1 MDRLRWNIAATAP
14 YAPLELRV
22 EVLSLTRKG
31 QRIDEGPEITRNAPS
46 APNEVIQPEEN
57 TLAGRE
63 RGGWVVNVRIVVWG
77 LCVVRG
83 WSMR

>member
-1 MDRLRWNIAATAP
+1 MDQLRWNIAATAP

-46 APNEVIQPEEN
+46 APNEVIQP
-57 TLAGRE
+57 
-63 RGGWVVNVRIVVWG
+63 
-77 LCVVRG
+77 
-83 WSMR
+83 